1 MTEFEFL
8 LLDRITKI
16 KSINDL
22 YNLEDNAYISFSG
35 GKDSLVMSYLIDL
48 SIPNN
53 SIPRV
58 FVDTGIEFNLLR
70 KFVKK
75 LAEED
80 SRIKI
85 IYPKKNISVMLK
97 EKGYPFKSKEHSQ
110 IVCTYQKLGD
120 KSIYAQSY
128 LNGKRLIQCPQKL
141 RYQFSPNFNLKI
153 SDKCCFELKKEP
165 CESFSKE
172 NKKTIS
178 IVGIRKAE
186 GGRRRNVKGC
196 TVFNDK
202 NCTELK
208 KFFPLL
214 PCDNNFIESFIKEFK
229 ISLCDL
235 YYPPYNLRRTGCKG
249 CPYSP
254 DIQKQLDMMSLYLPN
269 ERKQCELIWQPV
281 YSEYRRIGYRLHD
294 ENLLF

>member
-8 LLDRITKI
+8 LLDRIAKI
-16 KSINDL
+16 KSINNL
-22 YNLEDNAYISFSG
+22 YNLNDNSYISFSG

-75 LAEED
+75 LAEKD

-110 IVCTYQKLGD
+110 IVGTYQKLGD

-128 LNGKRLIQCPQKL
+128 LNGKRFIQCPQKL
-141 RYQFSPNFNLKI
+141 RYQFSPNFKLKI

-165 CESFSKE
+165 CENFSKE

-186 GGRRRNVKGC
+186 GGEMLKVVQFLMIKIAQNL
-196 TVFNDK
+196 K
-202 NCTELK
+202 NFSPYYHVIIILSNLLLK
-208 KFFPLL
+208 
-214 PCDNNFIESFIKEFK
+214 
-229 ISLCDL
+229 
-235 YYPPYNLRRTGCKG
+235 NLK
-249 CPYSP
+249 
-254 DIQKQLDMMSLYLPN
+254 SLYAN
-269 ERKQCELIWQPV
+269 YTIRHIICEERDAKV
-281 YSEYRRIGYRLHD
+281 VRIAPIFK
-294 ENLLF
+294 NN